1 MQPAVR
7 MVARRVQRSMLSPTS
22 LRRIDWTLGDAAVPA
37 GETKA
42 RHGVVSPDYLG
53 MLETLFGKRL
63 CTPQRRPGC
72 GSRSRKSKAEME
84 GQEVFGWS
92 AV

>member
-1 MQPAVR
+1 
-7 MVARRVQRSMLSPTS
+7 MLSPTS
-22 LRRIDWTLGDAAVPA
+22 LRRIDGTLGDAAGPA
-37 GETKA
+37 GKTKT

-72 GSRSRKSKAEME
+72 CSRSRKSKAEME
-84 GQEVFGWS
+84 GQDGLGWR